1 MMHGMLKQVNTRI
14 NKRFGLIRKMR
25 VRKVW
30 LALIDVLTQRQTLDW
45 YHSAPKSGR
54 GFLFQWAVMSMLK
67 AEWVEH
73 LRRRMRCWFRRTCF
87 WFQGVF
93 AKINYFEAIHYVA
106 LMFMVYDQMSWIK
119 TRLQRPRPANEHIS
133 FALHRNISNTT
144 FSLLNIKKN

>member
-1 MMHGMLKQVNTRI
+1 MMHGMIKQVNTRI

-106 LMFMVYDQMSWIK
+106 LMFMIKCLESKRVFKDRGRPMS
-119 TRLQRPRPANEHIS
+119 
-133 FALHRNISNTT
+133 T
-144 FSLLNIKKN
+144 FHLRFIVTSATQHSAY